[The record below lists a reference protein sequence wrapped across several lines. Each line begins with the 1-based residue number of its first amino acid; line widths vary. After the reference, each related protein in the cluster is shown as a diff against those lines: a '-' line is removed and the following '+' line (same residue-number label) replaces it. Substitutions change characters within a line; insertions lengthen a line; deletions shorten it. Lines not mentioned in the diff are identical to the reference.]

1 MFGVLKNGKKISSQK
16 FDDKIN
22 FTNSEIVASFYCTN
36 ESLPTPLNFIILRI
50 FSMSIFKSVFLGDL
64 FKKFIVRLL
73 MTGKNKIDGCVKRK
87 FVFLKDKIIVKEK
100 IQRPKNCI
108 EIGHVGKS
116 KVIHMASS
124 GYLLPKDAIIKDNS
138 IVEFKNV

>member
-1 MFGVLKNGKKISSQK
+1 
-16 FDDKIN
+16 
-22 FTNSEIVASFYCTN
+22 
-36 ESLPTPLNFIILRI
+36 
-50 FSMSIFKSVFLGDL
+50 
-64 FKKFIVRLL
+64 

-124 GYLLPKDAIIKDNS
+124 GYLLPKDAIIKDS
-138 IVEFKNV
+138 SMVEFKNV